1 MPLSEPVGDRVQK
14 GTVVAYILGVVLFAL
29 GIGVSLAL
37 HEAGHLLAGKAFG
50 MKVRRYFVGYGPTL
64 FSFRRGETEYGLKAL
79 PFGGFCDIAGMTTL
93 DELTPDE
100 ERRAMWKQKAW
111 KRTAVMLAGPL
122 THFALAFLVLYLLAA
137 TLGLPNLTQKPVVS
151 QVSACV
157 TDARTDAQLANPTC
171 PPGSGGPAQEAGI
184 RPGDEIVGVGGM
196 ATPTWPAMV
205 AAVRKA
211 QGPTVFD
218 VRRGEETLHLTVDVP
233 RLERPGAEAAVG
245 VAGISAATSFTYGP
259 VDAFGATASFSAE
272 MIGQTAVK
280 LTEFPQRIPAVVSSI
295 FGAERDPNTP
305 VSVVGAS
312 RIGGEAVQAGLWQ
325 LFFLLLAG
333 LNFFM
338 GVFNLLPLLPMD
350 GGHIAIIA
358 YERVRNWLRERRG
371 KAAAAPVDFT
381 RLSTV
386 TMVLVLIG
394 GAVMLLTITAD
405 IVNPIRLTQ

>member
-1 MPLSEPVGDRVQK
+1 VA
-14 GTVVAYILGVVLFAL
+14 AYILGVVLFAL
-29 GIGVSLAL
+29 GIGISLAL

-100 ERRAMWKQKAW
+100 DRRAMYKHRAW
-111 KRTAVMLAGPL
+111 KRVAVMLAGPV
-122 THFALAFLVLYLLAA
+122 THFALAFLVLYLLAS
-137 TLGLPNLTQKPVVS
+137 TLGLPNLTQQPVVS
-151 QVSACV
+151 QVSSCV
-157 TDARTDAQLANPTC
+157 TDARTNEELANPTC
-171 PPGSGGPAQEAGI
+171 AAGATGPAQAAGI
-184 RPGDEIVGVGGM
+184 RPGDEITAVGGT
-196 ATPTWPAMV
+196 ATPTWPDMV
-205 AAVRKA
+205 AAVQNA
-211 QGPTVFD
+211 SGPTVFD
-218 VRRGEETLHLTVDVP
+218 VQRGDETLHLTVDVP
-233 RLERPGAEAAVG
+233 RLDRPGAAEAVG
-245 VAGISAATSFTYGP
+245 VAGVSAATSLSYDP
-259 VDAFGATASFSAE
+259 LDAFGATAGFSAE

-280 LTEFPQRIPAVVSSI
+280 LAEFPQRIPAVVSAI
-295 FGAERDPNTP
+295 FGAERDPDTP

-312 RIGGEAVQAGLWQ
+312 RIGGEAIEAGLWQ

-350 GGHIAIIA
+350 GGHIAIIL
-358 YERVRNWLRERRG
+358 YERVRNWFRKRRG
-371 KAAAAPVDFT
+371 QTAAGPVDFSK
-381 RLSTV
+381 LSTV

>member
-1 MPLSEPVGDRVQK
+1 
-14 GTVVAYILGVVLFAL
+14 VAYVIGVVLFAL
-29 GIGVSLAL
+29 GIGISLAL

-50 MKVRRYFVGYGPTL
+50 MKVRRYFVGLGPTL

-111 KRTAVMLAGPL
+111 KRTTVMLAGPI
-122 THFALAFLVLYLLAA
+122 THLALAFGILYLLAT
-137 TLGLPNLTQKPVVS
+137 TLGLPNLTQKPVVE
-151 QVSACV
+151 QVSSCV
-157 TDARTDAQLANPTC
+157 ADARTAAELARPTC
-171 PPGSGGPAQEAGI
+171 ENGTTGPAQAAGI
-184 RPGDEIVGVGGM
+184 RPGDEIVGVGGT
-196 ATPTWPAMV
+196 ATPTWPEMV
-205 AAVRKA
+205 TAVQNA
-211 QGPTVFD
+211 SGPTVFD
-218 VRRGEETLHLTVDVP
+218 VRRGDEILHLTVDVP
-233 RLERPGAEAAVG
+233 RLDRPGAETAVG
-245 VAGISAATSFTYGP
+245 VAGVSAATSLDYGP
-259 VDAFGATASFSAE
+259 LAAFGATASFSAD
-272 MIGQTAVK
+272 MIGQTAEK
-280 LTEFPQRIPAVVSSI
+280 LAQFPQRIPAVVSSI
-295 FGAERDPNTP
+295 FGAERDPDTP

-312 RIGGEAVQAGLWQ
+312 RIGGEAVEAGLWQ

-338 GVFNLLPLLPMD
+338 AVFNLLPLLPMD
-350 GGHIAIIA
+350 GGHIAIIW

-371 KAAAAPVDFT
+371 KTAAAPVDFT

-405 IVNPIRLTQ
+405 IVNPIRITQ

>member
-1 MPLSEPVGDRVQK
+1 M
-14 GTVVAYILGVVLFAL
+14 AYVIGVVLFAL

-37 HEAGHLLAGKAFG
+37 HEAGHLIAGKAFG
-50 MKVRRYFVGYGPTL
+50 MKVRRYFVGIGPTL

-100 ERRAMWKQKAW
+100 QRRAMWKQRTW
-111 KRTAVMLAGPL
+111 KRVTVMLAGPA
-122 THFALAFLVLYLLAA
+122 THFALAFGVLYLLAS
-137 TLGLPNLTQKPVVS
+137 TLGLPNLADKPVVS
-151 QVSACV
+151 QVSSCV
-157 TDARTDAQLANPTC
+157 ADARTSEELANPTC
-171 PPGSGGPAQEAGI
+171 PPGAVGPAQAAGI
-184 RPGDEIVGVGGM
+184 RPGDEIVAVGGT
-196 ATPTWPAMV
+196 ATPTWTEMV
-205 AAVRKA
+205 AAVRESG
-211 QGPTVFD
+211 GPTVFD
-218 VRRGEETLHLTVDVP
+218 VRRGEETVRLTVDVP
-233 RLERPGAEAAVG
+233 TLDRPGAQTAVG
-245 VAGISAATSFTYGP
+245 VAGVSATTSFAYGP
-259 VDAFGATASFSAE
+259 IEAIGATASFSAD

-280 LTEFPQRIPAVVSSI
+280 LAEFPQRIPAVVSAI

-312 RIGGEAVQAGLWQ
+312 RIGGEAVEAGLWQ

-338 GVFNLLPLLPMD
+338 GVFNLLPLLPLD
-350 GGHIAIIA
+350 GGHIAVIG
-358 YERVRNWLRERRG
+358 YERVRNWLRVRRG

>member
-1 MPLSEPVGDRVQK
+1 
-14 GTVVAYILGVVLFAL
+14 VAYIVGVVLFAL
-29 GIGVSLAL
+29 GIGLSLAL

-50 MKVRRYFVGYGPTL
+50 MKVRRYFIGYGPTL

-100 ERRAMWKQKAW
+100 ERRAMWKHKAW
-111 KRTAVMLAGPL
+111 KRTTVMLAGPI
-122 THFALAFLVLYLLAA
+122 THFALAFLVLYLLAS
-137 TLGLPNLTQKPVVS
+137 TLGLPNLTEKPVVS
-151 QVSACV
+151 QVSSCV
-157 TDARTDAQLANPTC
+157 TDARTNEELANPSC
-171 PPGSGGPAQEAGI
+171 APGAVGPAQAAGI
-184 RPGDEIVGVGGM
+184 RPGDEIVGVGGT
-196 ATPTWPAMV
+196 ATATWPEMV
-205 AAVRKA
+205 AAVQKA
-211 QGPTVFD
+211 SGPTVFD
-218 VRRGEETLHLTVDVP
+218 VRRGDEVLHLTVDVP
-233 RLERPGAEAAVG
+233 RLDRPGATAAVG
-245 VAGISAATSFTYGP
+245 VAGVSASSSLSYGP
-259 VDAFGATASFSAE
+259 LEAFGATASFSAE

-280 LTEFPQRIPAVVSSI
+280 IAEFPQRIPAVVSAI
-295 FGAERDPNTP
+295 FGGERDPETP

-312 RIGGEAVQAGLWQ
+312 RIGGEAVEAGLWQ

-350 GGHIAIIA
+350 GGHIAIIG
-358 YERVRNWLRERRG
+358 YERLRNWLRERRG
-371 KAAAAPVDFT
+371 KSVAAPVDFT